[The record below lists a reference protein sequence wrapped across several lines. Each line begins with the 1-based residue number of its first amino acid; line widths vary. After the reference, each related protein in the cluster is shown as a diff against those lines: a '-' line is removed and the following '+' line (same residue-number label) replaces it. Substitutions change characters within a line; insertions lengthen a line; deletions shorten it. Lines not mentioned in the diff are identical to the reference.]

1 MRFTESHEWIRM
13 EGEIGVVGITAHA
26 QKELGDIVFVEL
38 PRIGKV
44 VRAAEE
50 TAVLEST
57 KAASDVYAPVAGEI
71 IAVNQNLKT
80 SCASLNQSPEHDGW
94 LYKLKVL
101 NPSDA
106 DALMNQSEYTTSIN
120 PT

>member
-13 EGEIGVVGITAHA
+13 EGDIGIVGITAHA

-38 PRIGKV
+38 PVVGKI

-71 IAVNQNLKT
+71 VAVNQNLKN
-80 SCASLNQSPEHDGW
+80 SCASLNQFPEEEGW
-94 LYKLKVL
+94 LYKIKVR
-101 NPSDA
+101 NPGDA
-106 DALMNQSEYTTSIN
+106 DILMNRDEYNTLRGS
-120 PT
+120 

>member
-26 QKELGDIVFVEL
+26 QKELGNIVFVEL
-38 PRIGKV
+38 PSIGKF

-71 IAVNQNLKT
+71 VAVNQKLKT
-80 SCASLNQSPEHDGW
+80 SCESLNQSPEGEGW
-94 LYKLKVL
+94 LYKIKAL
-101 NPSDA
+101 NPA
-106 DALMNQSEYTTSIN
+106 DTNILMDETEYNTCIS